1 MYYFDNAATTYPK
14 PNGVYEFMNSFYR
27 DYGVNVSRGQYKES
41 SIAANIVRETRDLV
55 LNLFH
60 ANGDYETVFTPS
72 STIAMNTI
80 LFGQNWN
87 ENDVVFI
94 TRFEH
99 NAVLRTL
106 EQIKRRY
113 NIKIKYI
120 EPDKNS
126 LEYDLNAI
134 KTQLIIDKPK
144 LVVMNHASNSFGF
157 IFPIEEVSKLARDVF
172 AKTVIDMS
180 QTAGLIDTTIVNH
193 FDYVIFAGHKTLY
206 APTGIAGF
214 ILKKTDKITPF
225 IYGGT
230 GIDSANIDM
239 PANIPERLEA
249 GSLNIMA
256 IAGLNA
262 SLKWINDI
270 GINAIFDKEKE
281 NFDKLLQILS
291 KYNNIKTFVHPNF
304 KQVGIIA
311 SIFDTYPC
319 ENIGIV
325 MSEHDI
331 AVRTGLHCAPDSHK
345 FMGTYPSGTVRFS
358 VSYFTNDEDFKHLVD
373 VLDYIEES
381 I

>member
-134 KTQLIIDKPK
+134 KTQFIIDKPR

-157 IFPIEEVSKLARDVF
+157 IFPIEDVSKLAHELS

-180 QTAGLIDTTIVNH
+180 QTAGFIDTTIVNH
-193 FDYVIFAGHKTLY
+193 LDYVIFAGHKTLY

-214 ILKKTDKITPF
+214 VLKKTDNLKTF
-225 IYGGT
+225 IFGGT
-230 GIDSANIDM
+230 GVDSANINM
-239 PANIPERLEA
+239 PTNIPDRFEA
-249 GSLNIMA
+249 GSPNIMA

-358 VSYFTNDEDFKHLVD
+358 VSYFTNDEDFNHLEKG
-373 VLDYIEES
+373 LEYINENS
-381 I
+381 

>member
-80 LFGQNWN
+80 LFGQKWN

-134 KTQLIIDKPK
+134 KTQFIIDKPK

-239 PANIPERLEA
+239 PANLPERLEA
-249 GSLNIMA
+249 GSPNIMA

-345 FMGTYPSGTVRFS
+345 FIGTYPSGTVRFS
-358 VSYFTNDEDFKHLVD
+358 ISYFTNEDDFKRLVE
-373 VLDYIEES
+373 VLDYIKENS
-381 I
+381 

>member
-41 SIAANIVRETRDLV
+41 SIAANIVRETRDLI
-55 LNLFH
+55 LNLFY
-60 ANGDYETVFTPS
+60 ANSDYETVFTPS

-106 EQIKRRY
+106 EQIKRQY

-120 EPDKNS
+120 EPDKNT

-157 IFPIEEVSKLARDVF
+157 IFPIEDVSKFAHEIS

-214 ILKKTDKITPF
+214 VLKKTDNLKTF
-225 IYGGT
+225 IFGGT
-230 GIDSANIDM
+230 GVDSANINM
-239 PANIPERLEA
+239 PANIPYRFEA
-249 GSLNIMA
+249 GSPNIMA

-281 NFDKLLQILS
+281 NFNKLLQILS

-345 FMGTYPSGTVRFS
+345 FIGTYPSGTVRFS
-358 VSYFTNDEDFKHLVD
+358 ISYFTNEDDFNHLEK
-373 VLDYIEES
+373 VLDYIAENS
-381 I
+381 

>member
-14 PNGVYEFMNSFYR
+14 PDGVYDFMNSFYR

-41 SIAANIVRETRDLV
+41 SIAANIVRETRDLI

-106 EQIKRRY
+106 EQIKKQY

-126 LEYDLNAI
+126 LKYDLNAI
-134 KTQLIIDKPK
+134 KTQFIIDKPK

-157 IFPIEEVSKLARDVF
+157 IFPIAEVSKLAHEVS

-180 QTAGLIDTTIVNH
+180 QTAGLIETVIVNY

-214 ILKKTDKITPF
+214 VLKKTDNLKTF
-225 IYGGT
+225 IFGGT
-230 GIDSANIDM
+230 GIDSANINM
-239 PANIPERLEA
+239 PANIPDRFEA
-249 GSLNIMA
+249 GSHNIMA

-291 KYNNIKTFVHPNF
+291 KYNNIKTFIHPNF

-311 SIFDTYPC
+311 SIFDIYPC

-358 VSYFTNDEDFKHLVD
+358 PSYFTIDKDFERLNE
-373 VLDYIEES
+373 VLNYIKEKT
-381 I
+381 

>member
-14 PNGVYEFMNSFYR
+14 PNGVYDFMNSFYR

-60 ANGDYETVFTPS
+60 ANCDYETVFTPS

-80 LFGQNWN
+80 LFGQKWN
-87 ENDVVFI
+87 ENDIVFI

-134 KTQLIIDKPK
+134 KTQFIIDKPK

-180 QTAGLIDTTIVNH
+180 QTAGLIDTTIVNN

-214 ILKKTDKITPF
+214 VLKKTDKITPF

-239 PANIPERLEA
+239 PVNLPERLEA
-249 GSLNIMA
+249 GSPNIMA
-256 IAGLNA
+256 IAGMNA
-262 SLKWINDI
+262 SLKWINEI

-358 VSYFTNDEDFKHLVD
+358 VSYFTSDEDFKYLVE
-373 VLDYIEES
+373 VLDYIEENM
-381 I
+381 

>member
-134 KTQLIIDKPK
+134 KTQFIIDKPK

-157 IFPIEEVSKLARDVF
+157 IFPIEEVSKLAHDVS
-172 AKTVIDMS
+172 AITVIDMS

-193 FDYVIFAGHKTLY
+193 YDYVIFAGHKTLY

-239 PANIPERLEA
+239 PANLPERLEA
-249 GSLNIMA
+249 GSPNIMA

-291 KYNNIKTFVHPNF
+291 KYNNIKTFVHPYF

-331 AVRTGLHCAPDSHK
+331 AVRTGLHCTPDSHK

-358 VSYFTNDEDFKHLVD
+358 VSYFTNDEDFNHLEK
-373 VLDYIEES
+373 VLEYINENS
-381 I
+381 

>member
-60 ANGDYETVFTPS
+60 ANGDYEIVFTPS

-80 LFGQNWN
+80 LFGQKWN

-134 KTQLIIDKPK
+134 KTQFIIDKPK

-157 IFPIEEVSKLARDVF
+157 IFPIEDVSKLAHEVS

-214 ILKKTDKITPF
+214 VLKKTDNLKTF
-225 IYGGT
+225 IFGGT
-230 GIDSANIDM
+230 GVDSANINM
-239 PANIPERLEA
+239 PTNIPDRFEA
-249 GSLNIMA
+249 GSPNIMA

-262 SLKWINDI
+262 SLKWINAI

-281 NFDKLLQILS
+281 KFNKLLQILS
-291 KYNNIKTFVHPNF
+291 TYNNIKTFVHPSF

-358 VSYFTNDEDFKHLVD
+358 ISYFTNEDDFKRLVE
-373 VLDYIEES
+373 VLDYIKENS
-381 I
+381 

>member
-1 MYYFDNAATTYPK
+1 MYYFDNAATTFPK
-14 PNGVYEFMNSFYR
+14 PEQVYNFMDTFYR
-27 DYGVNVSRGQYKES
+27 NYGVNVSRGQYKEA
-41 SIAANIVRETRDLV
+41 SITANIVRETRDLI
-55 LNLFH
+55 LDLFH
-60 ANGDYETVFTPS
+60 ANADYETVFTPS

-80 LFGQNWN
+80 LFGQSWK

-106 EQIKRRY
+106 EQIKNRY
-113 NIKIKYI
+113 KIKIKYI

-126 LEYDLNAI
+126 LEYDLNTI
-134 KTQLIIDKPK
+134 KTQFNLDKPK
-144 LVVMNHASNSFGF
+144 LVIMNHASNSFGF
-157 IFPIEEVSKLARDVF
+157 IFPIEEVSKLAYGVS

-180 QTAGLIDTTIVNH
+180 QTAGLIDTTIGKF
-193 FDYVIFAGHKTLY
+193 FDYIIFAGHKTLY

-214 ILKKTDKITPF
+214 VLKKSDNLKTF
-225 IYGGT
+225 IFGGT
-230 GIDSANIDM
+230 GVDSANINM
-239 PANIPERLEA
+239 PTNIPDRFEA
-249 GSLNIMA
+249 GSPNIIA

-262 SLKWINDI
+262 SLKWINEI
-270 GINAIFDKEKE
+270 GIKAIYKKEKE
-281 NFDKLLQILS
+281 NFNKLLQILS

-358 VSYFTNDEDFKHLVD
+358 ISYFTNNEDFNHLEK
-373 VLDYIEES
+373 VLEYINENS
-381 I
+381 

>member
-14 PNGVYEFMNSFYR
+14 PDGVYDFMNSFYR

-80 LFGQNWN
+80 LFGQKWN

-134 KTQLIIDKPK
+134 KTQFIIDKPK

-157 IFPIEEVSKLARDVF
+157 IFPIEEVSKLAHDVS

-193 FDYVIFAGHKTLY
+193 YDYVIFAGHKTLY

-214 ILKKTDKITPF
+214 ILKNTDKITPF

-239 PANIPERLEA
+239 PATLPERLEA
-249 GSLNIMA
+249 GSPNIMA

-358 VSYFTNDEDFKHLVD
+358 ISYFTNNEDFNYLEK
-373 VLDYIEES
+373 VLEYINENS
-381 I
+381 

>member
-134 KTQLIIDKPK
+134 KTQFIIDKPK

-157 IFPIEEVSKLARDVF
+157 IFPIEEVSKLAHDVS

-193 FDYVIFAGHKTLY
+193 YDYVIFAGHKTLY

-239 PANIPERLEA
+239 PANLPERLEA
-249 GSLNIMA
+249 GSPNIMA

-291 KYNNIKTFVHPNF
+291 KYDNIKTFVHPNF

-358 VSYFTNDEDFKHLVD
+358 ISYFTNEDDFKRLVE
-373 VLDYIEES
+373 VLDYIKENS
-381 I
+381 

>member
-134 KTQLIIDKPK
+134 KTQFIIDKPR

-157 IFPIEEVSKLARDVF
+157 IFPIEDVSKLAHELS

-193 FDYVIFAGHKTLY
+193 LDYVIFAGHKTLY

-214 ILKKTDKITPF
+214 VLKKTDNLKTF
-225 IYGGT
+225 IFGGT
-230 GIDSANIDM
+230 GVDSANINM
-239 PANIPERLEA
+239 PTNIPDRFEA
-249 GSLNIMA
+249 GSPNIMA

-358 VSYFTNDEDFKHLVD
+358 VSYFTNDEDFNHLEKG
-373 VLDYIEES
+373 LEYINENS
-381 I
+381 

>member
-14 PNGVYEFMNSFYR
+14 PDGVYDFMNSFYR

-41 SIAANIVRETRDLV
+41 SIAANIVRETRDLI

-60 ANGDYETVFTPS
+60 ANSDYETVFTPS

-120 EPDKNS
+120 EPYKNS

-134 KTQLIIDKPK
+134 KTQFIIDKPK

-157 IFPIEEVSKLARDVF
+157 IFPIEDVSKLAHEVS

-180 QTAGLIDTTIVNH
+180 QTAGLIDTTIVNN

-214 ILKKTDKITPF
+214 VLKKTDKITPF

-239 PANIPERLEA
+239 PVNLPERLEA
-249 GSLNIMA
+249 GSPNIMA
-256 IAGLNA
+256 IAGINA
-262 SLKWINDI
+262 SLKWINNI

-358 VSYFTNDEDFKHLVD
+358 ISYFTSDDDFEKLNE
-373 VLDYIEES
+373 VLNCIKENT
-381 I
+381 

>member
-14 PNGVYEFMNSFYR
+14 PDGVYDFMNSFYR
-27 DYGVNVSRGQYKES
+27 DYGVNVSRGQYKDA

-134 KTQLIIDKPK
+134 KTQFIIDKPK

-157 IFPIEEVSKLARDVF
+157 IFPIEDVSKLAHEVS

-193 FDYVIFAGHKTLY
+193 FNYVIFAGHKTLY

-214 ILKKTDKITPF
+214 VLKKTDEITPF

-239 PANIPERLEA
+239 PANLPERLEA
-249 GSLNIMA
+249 GSPNIMA

-270 GINAIFDKEKE
+270 SINAIFDKERE

-304 KQVGIIA
+304 KQIGIIA

-345 FMGTYPSGTVRFS
+345 YMGTYPSGTVRFS
-358 VSYFTNDEDFKHLVD
+358 PSYFTGDDDFEKLNE
-373 VLDYIEES
+373 VLNYIKENT
-381 I
+381 